1 MMQRADTQ
9 ARNQRLAW
17 ILVGTFA
24 LLFFGALFY
33 IDWFH
38 TIGPGAAV
46 TRAK

>member
-1 MMQRADTQ
+1 MMQGTDTQ

-24 LLFFGALFY
+24 VLFLGAIFY

-38 TIGPGAAV
+38 TIGPGASV
-46 TRAK
+46 SRAK